1 MINLQHSSFGYDTT
15 LVEANFCLSRGFVY
29 FLVGK
34 NGIGKT
40 TFLQTLAGNI
50 QLFSGELLIDGKNIK
65 HMTLN
70 EKSLGIAF
78 IETRFP
84 LVNFMS
90 AFEFVSLGRF
100 PHTDRLGRMTN
111 MDIEKINS
119 SFSLLKIEQLKNKRT
134 TEISDGERQ
143 LLLIAKALVQETDL
157 ILLDEPMA
165 FLDYSNKRILI
176 DVLVQISIEFNK
188 CIILSSHDI
197 EVCSE
202 FNMPFLVAL
211 NGKIELFQ
219 KINKNDLMKKL
230 G

>member
-1 MINLQHSSFGYDTT
+1 MELERLRFYKPLQEIF
-15 LVEANFCLSRGFVY
+15 RY
-29 FLVGK
+29 FR
-34 NGIGKT
+34 
-40 TFLQTLAGNI
+40 
-50 QLFSGELLIDGKNIK
+50 GELLIDGKNIK
-65 HMTLN
+65 QMTLN

-100 PHTDRLGRMTN
+100 PHTGRLGRMTN

-176 DVLVQISIEFNK
+176 DVLVQISTEFNK

-202 FNMPFLVAL
+202 FNMPFLLAL

-219 KINKNDLMKKL
+219 KLSKNDLMKKL